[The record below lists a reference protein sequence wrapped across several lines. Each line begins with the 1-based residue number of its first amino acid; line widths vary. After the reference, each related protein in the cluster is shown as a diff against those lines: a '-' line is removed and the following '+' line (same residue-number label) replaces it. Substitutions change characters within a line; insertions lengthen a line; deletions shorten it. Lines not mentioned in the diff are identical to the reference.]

1 LIGWR
6 GGAKAGMPG
15 ALPNKASLLRARVT
29 CTLLKVF
36 MNIYKY
42 LD

>member
-1 LIGWR
+1 V
-6 GGAKAGMPG
+6 PG
-15 ALPNKASLLRARVT
+15 ALPNKASLSRARVT

-36 MNIYKY
+36 MNIHEY